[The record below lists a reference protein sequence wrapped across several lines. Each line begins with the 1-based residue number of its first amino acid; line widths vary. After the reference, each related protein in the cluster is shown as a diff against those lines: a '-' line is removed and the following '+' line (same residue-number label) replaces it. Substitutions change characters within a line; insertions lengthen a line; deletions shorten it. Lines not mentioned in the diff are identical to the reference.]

1 MNTLS
6 VTRLQKNTTLRGD
19 AHTHTRTHTHT
30 HQNVKI
36 LILKKY
42 SQKSTLAR
50 LIISSA
56 IRLRVV

>member
-19 AHTHTRTHTHT
+19 AHTHT

-36 LILKKY
+36 LILKKIP
-42 SQKSTLAR
+42 SKINFSPPNN
-50 LIISSA
+50 IISN
-56 IRLRVV
+56 